1 MEKGK
6 EASSELS
13 GQMLE
18 PSLSLSLSLTFSLQ
32 KQAEGSEYFAS
43 LVGKGWE
50 RRQAVRDKSM

>member
-18 PSLSLSLSLTFSLQ
+18 PSLSLSLSPFHFKNKQ
-32 KQAEGSEYFAS
+32 KEVNI
-43 LVGKGWE
+43 LLH
-50 RRQAVRDKSM
+50 